1 MSLAAYGA
9 THPGRRSTNEDSLL
23 VDPDLGLFIVA
34 DGMGGHNAGEV
45 ASDLAVNTIR
55 HIIAGNGEPL
65 AARLERAIRL
75 ANRRILETASRRG
88 EYSGMGTTV
97 SAVCVIEGRA
107 IYSSI
112 GDSRVY
118 RMHGGVLA
126 QLTQDDSWISN
137 ALATGVTMT
146 QEEID
151 VHPMRHVLTEVVG
164 VRPDLEPKVFDC
176 ELEAGDLLLICSD
189 GLHGSIPQD
198 TLGET
203 LAESRSVEAIAETLV
218 QQAIEF
224 GATDNVTAV
233 VVRLDRPASA

>member
-23 VDPDLGLFIVA
+23 VDPELGLFIVA

-97 SAVCVIEGRA
+97 SAVCVVEGRA

-189 GLHGSIPQD
+189 GLHGAIPPD

-203 LAESRSVEAIAETLV
+203 LAESRSVEAIAESLV

-233 VVRLDRPASA
+233 VVRLDQPASA

>member
-1 MSLAAYGA
+1 MSLAAHGA
-9 THPGRRSTNEDSLL
+9 THPGRRSSNEDALL
-23 VDPDLGLFIVA
+23 VDPALGLFIVA

-55 HIIAGNGEPL
+55 HIIAGNGEPVP
-65 AARLERAIRL
+65 ARLERAIRL
-75 ANRRILETASRRG
+75 ANRRILETASRRD

-97 SAVCVIEGRA
+97 SAVCVVGGHA
-107 IYSSI
+107 VYSNT

-118 RMHGGVLA
+118 RMHRGVLA

-137 ALATGVTMT
+137 ALATGVSMT
-146 QEEID
+146 QAEIE

-176 ELEAGDLLLICSD
+176 ELEAGDVLLICSD
-189 GLHGSIPQD
+189 GLHGVIPPD
-198 TLGET
+198 TLGEA
-203 LAESRSVEAIAETLV
+203 LAGTRSVQTIAETLV
-218 QQAIEF
+218 EQAIAL

-233 VVRLDRPASA
+233 VVRLD